1 LDIPIGAIRAVKQGK
16 RVCPGQLRSSTLL
29 PSKGPGSLQAFQH
42 AYKGDI
48 QAFLVRKG
56 WVFKH
61 DRGTDRVVLNISP
74 KILKKLEQKFFDEK
88 LTEEQQ
94 RQFGCVLMTVADIK
108 SRYNIPPSSCTDL
121 ESYLNNAA
129 SISQLIRGFQDQ
141 LNDTGTGVKI
151 AFVNQKADIDESESE
166 AIWNILKEEGV
177 FDDRGKINTETAI
190 NKVNVDSWLAE
201 KSENVRLHVLGI
213 LQQAH
218 TRESTYQYWQGFIR
232 SLAEGQG
239 KVDEMYRRKFGD
251 GDSLT
256 RRDPTQKYMSTKHD
270 LAITLGID
278 SGNDYDADEFNK
290 AINELEDRG
299 HISRKVG
306 SWSENR
312 KKRYLVLGALHAR
325 YLEKHGVPTIP
336 SDPDEFVAFK
346 SKAIEDLKSLL
357 ESNLH
362 ENLRGFV
369 DEVIGDGVSNEVF
382 TNFIQFGSLGNKK
395 HTRQVLKRQVKDSC
409 VMPMTEAITAPD
421 NAKSIQTVF
430 QIEKVFKS
438 YGIVDWVTQK
448 IRNSLN
454 KPKNKLDS
462 PGEIYTYLYGL
473 NRETNGA
480 SFSKFVNSIKQEL
493 INESTVNKDRYL
505 KLFENR
511 EEEGLWLLSRFMQ
524 KGKVDDA
531 TAKEIFKDWIPN
543 NCPKDRSDRLKTIFM
558 IEAQNRLDY
567 NRLCCLLGDE
577 IEVERVLTEV
587 PIRVGAG
594 AAHYVVESASI
605 PCLFKYL
612 EHSNNKFKSLAAGA
626 LLHLAQDAENIKAIG
641 GVAGGIVK
649 LIECLDID
657 DFNLKRNAVGALW
670 RLAWDA
676 ENRTAIREA
685 GGIGKLIECL
695 GSDELVLKINA
706 AGALWY
712 LALDADNRKAIG
724 GVAGGI
730 GTLIECLGSH
740 CIDLKRNAAGA
751 LCNLALDADNSKAIG
766 GVAGGIGKLIN
777 CLGSHDIDLKRDAAG
792 ALCNLAQDADNR
804 KVIGRVAGGIGKLIN
819 CLDKNNADLKRN
831 AAGALWYLAQDAE
844 NKKEIGISTRI
855 KASRLWLKI

>member
-1 LDIPIGAIRAVKQGK
+1 LGTPIEAIRVVERRKQAHP
-16 RVCPGQLRSSTLL
+16 RQLRSSTLI
-29 PSKGPGSLQAFQH
+29 PRQEPGSLQAFQH
-42 AYKGDI
+42 GHQRDI
-48 QAFLVRKG
+48 RAFLVSKG
-56 WVFKH
+56 WFFKH
-61 DRGTDRVVLNISP
+61 DRGTDRVVLKISP
-74 KILKKLEQKFFDEK
+74 TILKKLEQQFFDEA

-108 SRYNIPPSSCTDL
+108 SRCNIPRTRCTNL
-121 ESYLNNAA
+121 ESYLNNAE
-129 SISQLIRGFQDQ
+129 SISQLIEGFQDQ
-141 LNDTGTGVKI
+141 LTDTGK
-151 AFVNQKADIDESESE
+151 
-166 AIWNILKEEGV
+166 
-177 FDDRGKINTETAI
+177 
-190 NKVNVDSWLAE
+190 
-201 KSENVRLHVLGI
+201 
-213 LQQAH
+213 
-218 TRESTYQYWQGFIR
+218 STYQYWQGVIR

-239 KVDEMYRRKFGD
+239 KVDEMYRRKFVD
-251 GDSLT
+251 GDSST
-256 RRDPTQKYMSTKHD
+256 RLAQKHISTKHD
-270 LAITLGID
+270 LAIKLGIN
-278 SGNDYDADEFNK
+278 SGNDYNRHDFNQ
-290 AINELEDRG
+290 AINELEDSG

-695 GSDELVLKINA
+695 CSDELVLKINA